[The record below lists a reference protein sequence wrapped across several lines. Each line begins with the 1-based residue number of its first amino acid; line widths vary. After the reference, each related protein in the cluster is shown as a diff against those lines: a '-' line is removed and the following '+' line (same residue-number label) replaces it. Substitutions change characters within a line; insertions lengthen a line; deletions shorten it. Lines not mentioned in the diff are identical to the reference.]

1 MTAQVVS
8 GETTTT
14 SGILVQDFCF
24 STINSNTLNDN
35 KVSILLQDSSGSSI
49 LKNHFEDNAE
59 QLRDDRKS

>member
-14 SGILVQDFCF
+14 SGILVQDFSF

-35 KVSILLQDSSGSSI
+35 KVGILLQDSSGSSI
-49 LKNHFEDNAE
+49 LKNHFQDNAE
-59 QLRDDRKS
+59 QLRDDR